1 MNEKE
6 DHIIL
11 VGMSAS
17 GKTSLGEALSI
28 ALNIPFIDTDEEIEK
43 KAAKSISEIFQSE
56 GEAQFRSYEQGIIR
70 QLIDFPKSIIAV
82 GGGLPCHNNHMDVI
96 LDMGRVIYLD
106 LSVDVL
112 VGRLIENSSDR
123 PLYAGLD
130 FSEIEQKTRT
140 LKSDRERFYQ
150 RAHKHIDAIKPI
162 HELVKEVIEN
172 LS

>member
-1 MNEKE
+1 MNEKG

-43 KAAKSISEIFQSE
+43 KTGKSISEIFSCE
-56 GEAQFRSYEQGIIR
+56 GEAHFRSYETGIIC
-70 QLIDFPKSIIAV
+70 QLIDFPKSVIAV
-82 GGGLPCHNNHMDVI
+82 GGGLPCYNNHMDVI

-123 PLYAGLD
+123 PLYTRLD
-130 FSEIEQKTRT
+130 ASEIEDKTRA
-140 LKSDRERFYQ
+140 LKSERERFYQ
-150 RAHKHIDAIKPI
+150 RAHKHIDASKPI
-162 HELVKEVIEN
+162 QELVKEVIKN

>member
-1 MNEKE
+1 MNEKG

-28 ALNIPFIDTDEEIEK
+28 ALNITFIDTDEEIEK

-70 QLIDFPKSIIAV
+70 QLIDFPKSVIAV

-112 VGRLIENSSDR
+112 VGRLIKNSSDR

-130 FSEIEQKTRT
+130 FSAIEHKTRA

-150 RAHKHIDAIKPI
+150 RAHKHLDASKPI
-162 HELVKEVIEN
+162 PELVKEVIEN

>member
-1 MNEKE
+1 MNEKG

-28 ALNIPFIDTDEEIEK
+28 ALNIPFLDTDEEIEK
-43 KAAKSISEIFQSE
+43 KAGKSISEMFQSE

-70 QLIDFPKSIIAV
+70 QLLDFPKSVIAV

-112 VGRLIENSSDR
+112 VGRLIKNSSDR
-123 PLYAGLD
+123 PLYTGLEA
-130 FSEIEQKTRT
+130 SEIEDKTRA
-140 LKSDRERFYQ
+140 LKSERERFYQ
-150 RAHKHIDAIKPI
+150 RAHVHVDASKPI
-162 HELVKEVIEN
+162 PELVKEIIKY

>member
-1 MNEKE
+1 MTKKG

-11 VGMSAS
+11 IGMSAS

-43 KAAKSISEIFQSE
+43 KAGKSISEIFQSD
-56 GEAQFRSYEQGIIR
+56 GEAQFRAYESRIIR
-70 QLIDFPKSIIAV
+70 QLIDFPKSVVAV

-96 LDMGRVIYLD
+96 LDMGIVIYINVNIEV
-106 LSVDVL
+106 LSV
-112 VGRLIENSSDR
+112 RISKNQMDR

-130 FSEIEQKTRT
+130 FSEIEDKTRA
-140 LKSDRERFYQ
+140 LKLERERFYQ

-162 HELVKEVIEN
+162 QKLVKEVIED

>member
-1 MNEKE
+1 MTKKG

-11 VGMSAS
+11 IGMSAS

-43 KAAKSISEIFQSE
+43 KAGKSISEIFQSD
-56 GEAQFRSYEQGIIR
+56 GEAQFRAYESRIIR
-70 QLIDFPKSIIAV
+70 QLIDFPKSVVAV

-96 LDMGRVIYLD
+96 LDMGIVIYINVNIEV
-106 LSVDVL
+106 LSV
-112 VGRLIENSSDR
+112 RISKNQMDR

-130 FSEIEQKTRT
+130 FSEIEDKTRA
-140 LKSDRERFYQ
+140 LKLERERFYQ

-162 HELVKEVIEN
+162 QELVKEVIED

>member
-1 MNEKE
+1 MTKKV

-11 VGMSAS
+11 IGMSAS

-43 KAAKSISEIFQSE
+43 KAGKSISEIFQSE

-70 QLIDFPKSIIAV
+70 QLIDFPKCVIAV
-82 GGGLPCHNNHMDVI
+82 GGGLPSYNNHMDVI

-112 VGRLIENSSDR
+112 VGRLIKNSSDR

-130 FSEIEQKTRT
+130 ASEIEDKTRA
-140 LKSDRERFYQ
+140 LKLERERFYQ
-150 RAHKHIDAIKPI
+150 RAHKHIDASKPI
-162 HELVKEVIEN
+162 QELVKEVIEN
-172 LS
+172 LR

>member
-1 MNEKE
+1 MNEQG

-43 KAAKSISEIFQSE
+43 KAGKSISEIFQSE

-70 QLIDFPKSIIAV
+70 QLIDFPKSVIAV
-82 GGGLPCHNNHMDVI
+82 GGGLPCYNNHMDVI
-96 LDMGRVIYLD
+96 LNMGRVIYLD

-112 VGRLIENSSDR
+112 VGRLIKNSSDR
-123 PLYAGLD
+123 PLYAGLVA
-130 FSEIEQKTRT
+130 SEIEDKTKA
-140 LKSDRERFYQ
+140 LKSERERFYQ
-150 RAHKHIDAIKPI
+150 RAHVHVDASRPI
-162 HELVKEVIEN
+162 PELVKEVIEN

>member
-43 KAAKSISEIFQSE
+43 KTGFSISEIFQSE

-70 QLIDFPKSIIAV
+70 QLIDFPKSVIAV
-82 GGGLPCHNNHMDVI
+82 GGGLPCYNNHMDVI

-112 VGRLIENSSDR
+112 VGRLIKNSSDR
-123 PLYAGLD
+123 PLFAGLD
-130 FSEIEQKTRT
+130 ASEIEDKTRA
-140 LKSDRERFYQ
+140 LKLERERFYQ
-150 RAHKHIDAIKPI
+150 RAHKHIDASKPI
-162 HELVKEVIEN
+162 QELVKEVIKN

>member
-28 ALNIPFIDTDEEIEK
+28 ALNIPFIDTDERLKRKREK
-43 KAAKSISEIFQSE
+43 VFLKSFNLKGLNFVHTNKELCVSLLISQKALL
-56 GEAQFRSYEQGIIR
+56 R
-70 QLIDFPKSIIAV
+70 L
-82 GGGLPCHNNHMDVI
+82 GGGLPYNNHMDVI

-112 VGRLIENSSDR
+112 VGRLIKNSSDR
-123 PLYAGLD
+123 PLYAGLEA
-130 FSEIEQKTRT
+130 SEIEDKTRA
-140 LKSDRERFYQ
+140 LKLERERFYQ
-150 RAHKHIDAIKPI
+150 RAHKHIDANKPI
-162 HELVKEVIEN
+162 QELVKEVIED

>member
-1 MNEKE
+1 MNEKG

-28 ALNIPFIDTDEEIEK
+28 ALNITFIDTDEEIEK

-56 GEAQFRSYEQGIIR
+56 GEAQFRSYEEGIIR

-123 PLYAGLD
+123 PLYTGLD
-130 FSEIEQKTRT
+130 ASEIEDKTRA
-140 LKSDRERFYQ
+140 LRSERERFYQ
-150 RAHKHIDAIKPI
+150 RAHKHIDASKPI
-162 HELVKEVIEN
+162 QELVKEVIEN

>member
-1 MNEKE
+1 MNEKG

-43 KAAKSISEIFQSE
+43 KTGISISEIFQSE

-70 QLIDFPKSIIAV
+70 QLIDFPKSVIAV
-82 GGGLPCHNNHMDVI
+82 GGGLPCYNNHMDVI

-112 VGRLIENSSDR
+112 VGRLIKNSSDR
-123 PLYAGLD
+123 PLYAGLSV
-130 FSEIEQKTRT
+130 SEIEDKTRA
-140 LKSDRERFYQ
+140 LKSEREPFYQ
-150 RAHKHIDAIKPI
+150 IAHKHIDASKPI
-162 HELVKEVIEN
+162 QELVKEVIED

>member
-1 MNEKE
+1 MNEKG

-43 KAAKSISEIFQSE
+43 KVGISISEIFQSA
-56 GEAQFRSYEQGIIR
+56 GESQFRSYEQGILR
-70 QLIDFPKSIIAV
+70 QLIDFPKSVISV
-82 GGGLPCHNNHMDVI
+82 GGGLPCYNKHMDVI

-112 VGRLIENSSDR
+112 VGRLIKNSSVR
-123 PLYAGLD
+123 PLFIGLD
-130 FSEIEQKTRT
+130 ASEIEHKTRA
-140 LKSDRERFYQ
+140 LKSERERFYQ
-150 RAHKHIDAIKPI
+150 RAHKHIDASKPI
-162 HELVKEVIEN
+162 QELVKEVIED

>member
-1 MNEKE
+1 MNQKG
-6 DHIIL
+6 DHIVL

-43 KAAKSISEIFQSE
+43 KVGKSISEIFQSD
-56 GEAQFRSYEQGIIR
+56 GETQFRLYESGIIR
-70 QLIDFPKSIIAV
+70 QLVDFPKSVIAL
-82 GGGLPCHNNHMDVI
+82 GGGLPCHSNHMDVI

-106 LSVDVL
+106 LSVDAL
-112 VGRLIENSSDR
+112 VGRLIKNRSDR

-130 FSEIEQKTRT
+130 DSEIKHKTSA

-150 RAHKHIDAIKPI
+150 RAHVHIDSNKSI
-162 HELVKEVIEN
+162 HELVKVVIGN

>member
-1 MNEKE
+1 MNEKG

-43 KAAKSISEIFQSE
+43 KAGKSISEIFQSE

-70 QLIDFPKSIIAV
+70 QLIDFPKSVIAV
-82 GGGLPCHNNHMDVI
+82 GGGLPCYNNHMDVI

-112 VGRLIENSSDR
+112 VGRLIKNSSDR
-123 PLYAGLD
+123 PLYAGLAA
-130 FSEIEQKTRT
+130 SEIVDKTKA
-140 LKSDRERFYQ
+140 LKSEREQFYK
-150 RAHKHIDAIKPI
+150 RAHTSIDSSKPI
-162 HELVKEVIEN
+162 QELVKEVIEN

>member
-1 MNEKE
+1 MNEKG

-43 KAAKSISEIFQSE
+43 KAGKSISEIFQSE
-56 GEAQFRSYEQGIIR
+56 GETQFRSYEQGIIR
-70 QLIDFPKSIIAV
+70 QLIDFPKSVIAV
-82 GGGLPCHNNHMDVI
+82 GGGLPCYNNHIDVI

-123 PLYAGLD
+123 PLYTRLD
-130 FSEIEQKTRT
+130 ASEIEDKTKA
-140 LKSDRERFYQ
+140 LKSERERFYQ
-150 RAHKHIDAIKPI
+150 RAHVHVDVSRPI
-162 HELVKEVIEN
+162 PELVKEVIEN